1 MIGIVAADRFGFD
14 FTVTWRSAV
23 LLHEIELTVGE
34 VVQIGEYT
42 VTVIDLENGEVTF
55 RIHTPDADD
64 EVVESATTP
73 RPR

>member
-1 MIGIVAADRFGFD
+1 
-14 FTVTWRSAV
+14 V

-55 RIHTPDADD
+55 RIQEP
-64 EVVESATTP
+64 EMEEESTENPGTP

>member
-1 MIGIVAADRFGFD
+1 M
-14 FTVTWRSAV
+14 
-23 LLHEIELTVGE
+23 LLHEIELTVGD

-55 RIHTPDADD
+55 RIQEP
-64 EVVESATTP
+64 EVEEERVENPAAP